1 MIDFL
6 ITNWPFTLVFFS
18 LLLVQLAV
26 WIAGHQAAK
35 PLARPTAAPEL
46 EPITEPSLLTQSIER
61 YIELRDKA
69 EREFDDDDFPWE
81 MKLDTEPVRINGELR
96 HLCADLIAVLPDRV
110 IFAESPKM
118 DLPECEADIVVKI
131 DGSTY
136 KQRVIMTI
144 GIDAELRMAGY
155 MVKRR
160 GLLTG
165 MATDLPE
172 WLQKKMFPTSGSDK
186 SDEKEGLPKR

>member
-6 ITNWPFTLVFFS
+6 ITNWPFTLVFSS

-26 WIAGHQAAK
+26 WIAGQQAAK
-35 PLARPTAAPEL
+35 PPASPVAIPQPE
-46 EPITEPSLLTQSIER
+46 PVSEPSRLTQAIEQ
-61 YIELRDKA
+61 YIEARDKA
-69 EREFDDDDFPWE
+69 EKELDDDDFPWE
-81 MKLDTEPVRINGELR
+81 MKLETEPVRINGELR
-96 HLCADLIAVLPDRV
+96 HLCVDLIAVLPDRV
-110 IFAESPKM
+110 IFDKSPKM
-118 DLPECEADIVVKI
+118 DLPECEADIIVKI

-136 KQRVIMTI
+136 RQRVIMTI
-144 GIDAELRMAGY
+144 GIDADLRMAGY

-172 WLQKKMFPTSGSDK
+172 WIQKKMFSHNQPE
-186 SDEKEGLPKR
+186 EKEKPDLPRA